1 MRRASLWLAPVACV
15 AVASPVFAFQCP
27 ALIKE
32 IDESA
37 GKRFDAVAVEARA
50 ARERAA
56 RLHAEG
62 KHAEAVE
69 AAQAALVKL
78 ESK

>member
-1 MRRASLWLAPVACV
+1 VKRAFLGLAAVACA
-15 AVASPVFAFQCP
+15 AVASPAFAFQCP
-27 ALIKE
+27 ALIKQ

-37 GKRFDAVAVEARA
+37 GKRFDAVAAEARA